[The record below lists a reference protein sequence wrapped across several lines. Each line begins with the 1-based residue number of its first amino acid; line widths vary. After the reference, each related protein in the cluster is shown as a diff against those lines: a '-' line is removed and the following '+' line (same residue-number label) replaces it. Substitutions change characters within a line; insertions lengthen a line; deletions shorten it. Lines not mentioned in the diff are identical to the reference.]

1 MYCNYVLIALGQSF
15 TSLHDVNHQKSE
27 NLTKKA
33 NIGFDQKSLSFSSS
47 FIFFCYLRRRQQ
59 QVNLTLNKCIKFNPS
74 IGYKIC

>member
-47 FIFFCYLRRRQQ
+47 FIFFL
-59 QVNLTLNKCIKFNPS
+59 LLAAKAAASKFDPE
-74 IGYKIC
+74 